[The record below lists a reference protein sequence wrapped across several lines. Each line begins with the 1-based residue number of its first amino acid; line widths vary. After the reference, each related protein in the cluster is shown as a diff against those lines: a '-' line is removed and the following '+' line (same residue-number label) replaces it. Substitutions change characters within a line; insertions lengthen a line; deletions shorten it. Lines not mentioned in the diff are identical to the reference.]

1 MLYLAIFFSLF
12 IYIVYRELEGSL
24 DNCLVRNFVK
34 RILPSIEYYR
44 ANLSSKRMK
53 RKKFLTYYQR
63 NHTFHECLSLTRRPT
78 SSNVEMLNMDKGEIG
93 LILYWRPR

>member
-34 RILPSIEYYR
+34 G
-44 ANLSSKRMK
+44 
-53 RKKFLTYYQR
+53 T
-63 NHTFHECLSLTRRPT
+63 
-78 SSNVEMLNMDKGEIG
+78 
-93 LILYWRPR
+93 

>member
-34 RILPSIEYYR
+34 RILPLIEYYR

-53 RKKFLTYYQR
+53 RNAEEISNLLPEKSYFPRVSFTDTKTHFEQR
-63 NHTFHECLSLTRRPT
+63 GK
-78 SSNVEMLNMDKGEIG
+78 VKYG
-93 LILYWRPR
+93 